1 MNLKLFFSSFLLTL
15 FHQSIIIPIES
26 IENIYKREI
35 LGAGVRQTF
44 IDVWILGSP
53 IPNSLNIGKC
63 LRQCTIN
70 RECTAGEY
78 NITSK
83 VCTLLKIM
91 PVYTD
96 IVAKN
101 NTYAFYRGFIS
112 FYLLIYKKSLKLIN
126 IFKPRN
132 VLVH

>member
-1 MNLKLFFSSFLLTL
+1 MRVYISTFLLTL

-26 IENIYKREI
+26 IENIYKREE

-44 IDVWILGSP
+44 INVWKLGPP
-53 IPNSLNIGKC
+53 IPNLLNIGKC

-78 NITSK
+78 NINTK

-96 IVAKN
+96 IVAKAD
-101 NTYAFYRGFIS
+101 TYAFYRG
-112 FYLLIYKKSLKLIN
+112 
-126 IFKPRN
+126 
-132 VLVH
+132 